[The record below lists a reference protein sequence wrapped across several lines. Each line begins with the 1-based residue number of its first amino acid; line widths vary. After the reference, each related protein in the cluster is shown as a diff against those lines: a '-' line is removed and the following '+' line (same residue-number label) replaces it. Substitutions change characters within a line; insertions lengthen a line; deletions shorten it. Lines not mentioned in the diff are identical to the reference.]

1 MTFSIEYTKSK
12 DVSVKSVHILIS
24 GSGDSDKS
32 HLVKT
37 IYNTVVETLR
47 RTGKAQSAEPNGI
60 SVANIGETAELNQEQ
75 S

>member
-37 IYNTVVETLR
+37 IYNTVVETLLLNYE
-47 RTGKAQSAEPNGI
+47 EPEKPR
-60 SVANIGETAELNQEQ
+60 VQNQTVYQ
-75 S
+75 